1 MFEFLKLYAKLS
13 VKPSKDIGLTSY
25 VFPSETIGLY
35 LHVPFC
41 RHFCDFCPYHKL
53 KYDAVLAREYVDLVR
68 REYLL
73 HGRKQFNS
81 LYIGGGTPSGDLEV
95 LKNLLSFL
103 HENVSGEIALEVHPL
118 DASVEKLR
126 EMKALGVNYISLGVQ
141 SFNDAVLKHF
151 GRDHT
156 AKDNFLALANVLD
169 AGFDFIDVDLVFD
182 PLSFSGKAAQSD
194 LEKVMKLSPQQISV
208 YPMMRFSYTKFS
220 DTRNSSRRELMI
232 FDKLDEIAEKNGYK
246 RDTLWTYLRKNLN
259 RRYTSVA
266 REFYLGLGLSASTYT
281 GELFATNTFSLARYR
296 ESITENKPPIGSL
309 FQLSTFQG
317 ALYYSFWALYTG
329 QLDFSK
335 LNRYFPKANKKLRFL
350 LESLRVMGYLTR
362 KDELY
367 LLTPRGRKKLH
378 CIEEWLTYAY
388 IDPLWRKL
396 RSESTQI

>member
-1 MFEFLKLYAKLS
+1 
-13 VKPSKDIGLTSY
+13 
-25 VFPSETIGLY
+25 
-35 LHVPFC
+35 
-41 RHFCDFCPYHKL
+41 
-53 KYDAVLAREYVDLVR
+53 
-68 REYLL
+68 
-73 HGRKQFNS
+73 
-81 LYIGGGTPSGDLEV
+81 
-95 LKNLLSFL
+95 
-103 HENVSGEIALEVHPL
+103 
-118 DASVEKLR
+118 
-126 EMKALGVNYISLGVQ
+126 VNYISLGVQ

-208 YPMMRFSYTKFS
+208 YPMMRFSYTKFR

-335 LNRYFPKANKKLRFL
+335 LNRYFPKANNGLFNEKR
-350 LESLRVMGYLTR
+350 
-362 KDELY
+362 
-367 LLTPRGRKKLH
+367 
-378 CIEEWLTYAY
+378 
-388 IDPLWRKL
+388 
-396 RSESTQI
+396 